1 MANTLAPQTVK
12 HGQHIFF
19 YNNIRTNQVLYS
31 FTRALNKNDSLKQIP
46 FLGKKTV
53 PAKLRK
59 DLWQPFAM
67 VEFTNPLHG
76 VVAYRKLREF
86 RRLHETSYPL
96 KIITETKGKH
106 KGQLLGTKKRGKVL
120 MNQKANSVAD
130 LAAVLL
136 QQERPPTAEQ
146 IEIFAGRIK
155 LKNSLRKEKGQ
166 LEVKD
171 HPVPAQE
178 LSGVDGV
185 IVRWANMMDAE
196 FARTWPRA
204 VVHDELLKS
213 RHTAAFPPWPQE
225 PVAKVPHQGDKGQ
238 VVAVERGKAEGIK
251 D

>member
-1 MANTLAPQTVK
+1 MSTKLTLFVQ
-12 HGQHIFF
+12 
-19 YNNIRTNQVLYS
+19 NND
-31 FTRALNKNDSLKQIP
+31 ALKQIP

-96 KIITETKGKH
+96 KIITETKGKY

-136 QQERPPTAEQ
+136 QQERPPTAKQ
-146 IEIFAGRIK
+146 IEISAGRIK
-155 LKNSLRKEKGQ
+155 LKNSLRKRKGP
-166 LEVKD
+166 LEVED

-196 FARTWPRA
+196 FARTWPQA
-204 VVHDELLKS
+204 VIHDELMKS
-213 RHTAAFPPWPQE
+213 RHTAAFPPGPQE
-225 PVAKVPHQGDKGQ
+225 PVAKVPD
-238 VVAVERGKAEGIK
+238 
-251 D
+251 

>member
-1 MANTLAPQTVK
+1 MSTKLTLFVQ
-12 HGQHIFF
+12 
-19 YNNIRTNQVLYS
+19 NND
-31 FTRALNKNDSLKQIP
+31 ALKQIP

-76 VVAYRKLREF
+76 VIAYRKLREF

-106 KGQLLGTKKRGKVL
+106 KGQLLGTKKRGRVL

-136 QQERPPTAEQ
+136 QQERPLTAKQ
-146 IEIFAGRIK
+146 IEISAARIK
-155 LKNSLRKEKGQ
+155 LKNSLRKRKGP
-166 LEVKD
+166 LEVED

-178 LSGVDGV
+178 LQGVDGV

-196 FARTWPRA
+196 FARTWPQA
-204 VVHDELLKS
+204 VVHDELMKN
-213 RHTAAFPPWPQE
+213 RHTAAFPPGPQE
-225 PVAKVPHQGDKGQ
+225 PVAKVPD
-238 VVAVERGKAEGIK
+238 
-251 D
+251 